1 MNMLELNYRYGTG
14 FIKLDAENTIR
25 KKIQELSLKIIK
37 YNDLDDLVKEWKQER
52 NELYNILN
60 MKPRLFLLRGEK

>member
-14 FIKLDAENTIR
+14 FIKLD
-25 KKIQELSLKIIK
+25 
-37 YNDLDDLVKEWKQER
+37 DLVKEWKQER
-52 NELYNILN
+52 NDLYNILN